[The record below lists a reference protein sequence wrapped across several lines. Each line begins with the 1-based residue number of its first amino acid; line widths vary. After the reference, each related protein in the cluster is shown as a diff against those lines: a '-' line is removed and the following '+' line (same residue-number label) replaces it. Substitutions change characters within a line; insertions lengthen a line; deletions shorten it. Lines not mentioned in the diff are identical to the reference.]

1 MDFILESWVEVEVVL
16 VFEVV
21 EGPLLLV
28 VEHKVKVVVV

>member
-16 VFEVV
+16 VFVVV

-28 VEHKVKVVVV
+28 VELEVVVV

>member
-1 MDFILESWVEVEVVL
+1 MDFILDSWVKVEVVQ

-21 EGPLLLV
+21 EVPLLLV